1 MIKFSVIEGSSQCM
15 ALIHTPDGQFISS
28 CDFEINPE
36 SKLIQIRD
44 MVSRIDSE
52 TMLFQMMGAYASN
65 KGYQITPHRAIKRNK
80 RRHEAEMQMWN
91 YMFKNSEKFQANAL
105 DEISEVTP
113 YQASIR
119 CSYSIPCPEWI
130 HNRVSVHLSDD
141 MEDRVKRALSDSQTV
156 REDVLNS
163 AVTIFIED
171 DYPLPPANHDTAE
184 NTYTG
189 YDLKQVVENY
199 TSGKCMF
206 LALALQ
212 ERFGLDV
219 RMCIDKYEDWIIEH
233 AWAGSGNI
241 TVDANGIAENYA
253 WEMSPSGSYY
263 ENVTKEQI
271 FNLMLRSKIYPEFTE
286 DSGEKAI
293 RDAHKMIDNYLLMV
307 EPGINSIHVEKSR
320 NIDGLSLT
328 L

>member
-15 ALIHTPDGQFISS
+15 ALIHTPDGKFISS
-28 CDFEINPE
+28 CDFEISSE

-44 MVSRIDSE
+44 VVSRIDSE
-52 TMLFQMMGAYASN
+52 TMLFQMMGAYASD
-65 KGYQITPHRAIKRNK
+65 KGYQITPHSDIKRNK
-80 RRHEAEMQMWN
+80 RRHEPEVQVWN
-91 YMFKNSEKFQANAL
+91 YMFKNSERFQTNPL

-130 HNRVSVHLSDD
+130 RNQVSVYSSDD
-141 MEDRVKRALSDSQTV
+141 MEDSVKRALSDSQTV

-163 AVTIFIED
+163 SVTIFIED
-171 DYPLPPANHDTAE
+171 DYPLPPANLDTAE

-233 AWAGSGNI
+233 AWAGSGSI
-241 TVDANGIAENYA
+241 TVDANGIAENYK

-263 ENVTKEQI
+263 ENVSKDQV

-286 DSGEKAI
+286 DLGEKAI

-307 EPGINSIHVEKSR
+307 EPGINNINVENNR
-320 NIDGLSLT
+320 NMVSSSLT